1 MNRTLP
7 RGLVATAVLALV
19 AAAHAPTAAASD
31 GLTEHTD
38 SGPRDRTATGSAEM
52 AAAMQR
58 DLNLSPAEIE
68 DRLEREAV
76 AADLV
81 EAIEKVVDDAYG
93 GAWLDEQQRLV
104 VAVTDRGSAQDVRM
118 LGARPE
124 IVEYTAE
131 ELDST
136 VTRLNRAER
145 PSPDEIAGWYV
156 DVETNTVVVEAL
168 EGSEDAA
175 QDFIETSGVDADA
188 VRIESTTEAPQ
199 LYYDVRGGDAYYPG
213 SSRCSV
219 GFSVNGGFVTAGH
232 CGGVN
237 TTTRGYNQVTQGV
250 VRGSNFPGR
259 DYGWVQVN
267 SNWTP
272 TPLVNR
278 YSGSQ
283 TVTVAGSQEA
293 AINASVCRSGS
304 TTGWRCGTITHKNQ
318 TVNYVQG
325 QVTGL
330 TRTTACAEP
339 GDSGGSWLAGQQAQG
354 VTSGGSGNCSTG
366 GVTYFQPIWPI
377 LSAYGLTLVT
387 SGGGGGTPPPPPP
400 SCSGYQYNY
409 SGSLSGT
416 GSFQYQP
423 NGSYFSWPRAGTHRG
438 CLSGPSGSDFDLYL
452 QRHYS
457 GYGWAT
463 VASSTSTTSQESLT
477 YNGAAGNYRYVV
489 YSYRGS
495 GSYTMGIS
503 VP

>member
-7 RGLVATAVLALV
+7 RGVATAAALV
-19 AAAHAPTAAASD
+19 LVVAAHAPSAGASD
-31 GLTEHTD
+31 DLTRHTD
-38 SGPRDRTATGSAEM
+38 SAPLERTATASKEM
-52 AAAMQR
+52 AAAMVR
-58 DLNLSPAEIE
+58 DLDLTPAEVE
-68 DRLEREAV
+68 ERLDKEAV

-81 EAIEKVVDDAYG
+81 EAIEKVVDEAYG

-104 VAVTDRGSAQDVRM
+104 VGVTDQRSAQRVRT

-124 IVEYTAE
+124 LVEFTAE

-136 VTRLNRAER
+136 VTRLNRADR

-168 EGSEDAA
+168 EGNEDAA
-175 QDFIETSGVDADA
+175 QSFVDASGVDADA

-213 SSRCSV
+213 NSRCSV

-237 TTTRGYNQVTQGV
+237 TSTRGYNQVSQGV

-318 TVNYVQG
+318 TVNYPQG

-330 TRTTACAEP
+330 TRTTACAEG

-366 GVTYFQPIWPI
+366 GITFFQPIWPI

-387 SGGGGGTPPPPPP
+387 SGGGGGTPPPSP

-423 NGSYFSWPRAGTHRG
+423 NGSYFYWPTSGTHRG
-438 CLSGPSGSDFDLYL
+438 CLSGPSNADFDLYL

-463 VASSTSTTSQESLT
+463 VASSTGTTSQESLT

-489 YSYRGS
+489 YSYSGS